1 MSIKKT
7 TGRKTGVQDES
18 LAPKR
23 EGCPR
28 RIDWDGSSSIWKS
41 ELFLL
46 IFFFC
51 ILFLK
56 PFYSSS
62 GIQKFL
68 FPGEKRMTV
77 RADFYMDILFC
88 ALRLKR
94 RSAGAFYHR
103 VKNLGVHLFFHRM
116 ASRLSFY
123 FTDFPQIFNYF
134 LKIQGLLW
142 VIVIV

>member
-1 MSIKKT
+1 MM
-7 TGRKTGVQDES
+7 
-18 LAPKR
+18 
-23 EGCPR
+23 
-28 RIDWDGSSSIWKS
+28 DWDGSSSICKS

-51 ILFLK
+51 IFFLK
-56 PFYSSS
+56 PFNSSS

-68 FPGEKRMTV
+68 FPSEKGMTV
-77 RADFYMDILFC
+77 GADFHMDFLFC
-88 ALRLKR
+88 TLRLKR